1 MKFKSA
7 YRKKD
12 RLKAQIETRVCRVRR
27 SRWVA
32 KSQKKKSKIIICKK
46 KMNFT
51 DKTPN
56 PKIGE
61 HTNISK
67 VWKIRNVGVQSDRR
81 IMLQISS

>member
-1 MKFKSA
+1 
-7 YRKKD
+7 
-12 RLKAQIETRVCRVRR
+12 
-27 SRWVA
+27 
-32 KSQKKKSKIIICKK
+32 
-46 KMNFT
+46 MNFT

-67 VWKIRNVGVQSDRR
+67 VWKIRNVGVKNDRR